1 MRLIDK
7 NSRRGVV
14 NLFSEFVLSRINKS
28 ENSIIQVTD
37 CGPFFVVN
45 GLTTSTSILDLN
57 KVRDEFI
64 GWFSEVLT
72 GVNIETINVIDLIKY
87 GEKINNIERGWV
99 KVNKSLYVEDP
110 EPVSEVSVSSEFPYG
125 HSLNCGRLMV
135 YYSHYIFN
143 HCYSSIGTDEVYFYF
158 TKEVDEGDDF
168 KIKVITNKGEKFNH
182 RLKSMILDVFD
193 FNLEEFSGKL
203 EKYDLIHDVLD
214 QNKIKPYLVQDRL
227 VDTILF

>member
-64 GWFSEVLT
+64 DWFSEVLT
-72 GVNIETINVIDLIKY
+72 GVDIETINIIDLIKY

-99 KVNKSLYVEDP
+99 KVNRSLYVEDP

-125 HSLNCGRLMV
+125 HSLNCGRLMI

-158 TKEVDEGDDF
+158 TKDVDSDEDL
-168 KIKVITNKGEKFNH
+168 KIKVVTNKGGNMDN
-182 RLKSMILDVFD
+182 RVKSMILDVFD
-193 FNLEEFSGKL
+193 FDLNEFSTKL
-203 EKYDLIHDVLD
+203 KNYDLIHDLLD

>member
-1 MRLIDK
+1 MRLINK

-14 NLFSEFVLSRINKS
+14 NLFSEFVLSKINKT

-45 GLTTSTSILDLN
+45 GLTTSLSILDLN
-57 KVRDEFI
+57 KVRDEFVD
-64 GWFSEVLT
+64 WFSEVLT
-72 GVNIETINVIDLIKY
+72 D
-87 GEKINNIERGWV
+87 
-99 KVNKSLYVEDP
+99 VEP

-158 TKEVDEGDDF
+158 TKELDEDDDF
-168 KIKVITNKGEKFNH
+168 KIRVITSKGDKVDH
-182 RLKSMILDVFD
+182 RVKSMILDVFD
-193 FNLEEFSGKL
+193 FNLEEFSSKL
-203 EKYDLIHDVLD
+203 TKYDLIHDVLD
-214 QNKIKPYLVQDRL
+214 PNKSKPYLIQDRL
-227 VDTILF
+227 KDTILF